1 MKTKSLFI
9 AALAALF
16 LSLGTANAQPKKPR
30 FSPADYKQKM
40 ENYLTKEAAFSPEE
54 AQKFFPI
61 FRELRD
67 KQRTLNK
74 EMHQLK
80 RNTKEATATEK
91 DYRELL
97 DKLYDLKEK
106 VADLES
112 DYVEKMCKAVPA
124 SKVYKALNAES
135 RFHRKMLQ
143 KWEKGKKND
152 RPREGRGPH
161 RK

>member
-16 LSLGTANAQPKKPR
+16 LSLGTAYAQPENAR
-30 FSPADYKQKM
+30 FSPSDYKRKL
-40 ENYLTKEAAFSPEE
+40 ESCLIKEASFTPEE
-54 AQKFFPI
+54 WQKFFPI
-61 FRELRD
+61 FHELRD
-67 KQRTLNK
+67 KQRALNQ

-80 RNTKEATATEK
+80 RNIKKDTATEK

-135 RFHRKMLQ
+135 RFHRQMLK

-152 RPREGRGPH
+152 RPREGRGPR